1 MNKFHLRKSP
11 LIKLALSATL
21 LIGLITNAKADTLYG
36 PLRAG
41 ESLSGIVNQNY
52 LTSPYDNAVIMREI
66 FRMNPQAFINNNMGL
81 IRQGVM
87 LTLPSD
93 ATLRRSRPSQP
104 NPASTVTPAAP
115 STRSRELVQTLEKT
129 LTQVRN
135 QRDQANLRARRV
147 ETESASKIDSLNSR
161 VEQLETEKE
170 NTGQQLSTSEAQ
182 IVQLR
187 QSLEKLSEE
196 NSQLTTKNEQAAS
209 VDSSDELSKQ
219 LEESNQ
225 TIAQKQQQITELESS
240 VSELKTAS
248 ESLQAS
254 HQDALKT
261 LQDTNKALEDKLAAQ
276 VQTLDKSDD
285 ATEQLDTK
293 ITELN
298 IEHQQQLS
306 ALQASLDAK
315 TSELTSTQQD
325 TKKLT
330 DQQESEIAALKSE
343 HQKALEDLNASHATV
358 LAEKTTSEASLR
370 GQIEALEEN
379 GQSAA
384 LEITQLTDQNAA
396 LTTQLTD
403 TKTSLDTLAASKA
416 ATAEQEVVVESVIA
430 DPVDSND
437 ANAVLSGPVTKQ
449 LIAERLE
456 SPVAFPLWG
465 LLLGAFALGFTSL
478 MMLFARRREQVI
490 PVAVKKSSVPQSSDE
505 VTPEE
510 EQLVFRA
517 SDPSVQD
524 PDIETLRV
532 PPRRDPSRVAI
543 LDPTMAATATAAAVA
558 TAVTTTSES
567 SDQQL
572 AATQLLTP
580 PISGHDELEGKL
592 KLLIAEAYEELGDPV
607 AANELLVEV
616 QAEGNP
622 QQIETAL
629 SIITRLNH

>member
-21 LIGLITNAKADTLYG
+21 SIGLITNAKADTLYG

-607 AANELLVEV
+607 AANELLLEV

-622 QQIETAL
+622 QQIETAV